1 MRTFSSLLVVTFK
14 AHKGMFPFLLGC
26 VYCAA
31 MPMHAT
37 PRDGPYTPG
46 GPNLLDEFFERLH
59 SEPCRP
65 SLEVGQEN
73 GYLGRKGKSQLIV
86 NVYKLCR
93 V

>member
-1 MRTFSSLLVVTFK
+1 MRIFSSLLVVTFK

-26 VYCAA
+26 VYRAA
-31 MPMHAT
+31 MPTRAT
-37 PRDGPYTPG
+37 PRDGPHTLG
-46 GPNLLDEFFERLH
+46 GPNMLDEFSERLL
-59 SEPCRP
+59 SEPYRP

-73 GYLGRKGKSQLIV
+73 SYFGRKGKSQLTV

>member
-1 MRTFSSLLVVTFK
+1 
-14 AHKGMFPFLLGC
+14 MFPLLLGS

-31 MPMHAT
+31 MPTHAT
-37 PRDGPYTPG
+37 PRDGPHTPS

-59 SEPCRP
+59 NEPYQP

-73 GYLGRKGKSQLIV
+73 SYLRQKGKSQLTV